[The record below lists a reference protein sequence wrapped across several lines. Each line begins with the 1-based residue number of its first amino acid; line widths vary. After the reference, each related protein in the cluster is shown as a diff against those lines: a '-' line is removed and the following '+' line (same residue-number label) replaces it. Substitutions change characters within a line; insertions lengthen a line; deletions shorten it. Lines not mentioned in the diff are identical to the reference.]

1 MKKIFAVKVISW
13 MVMNMIQI
21 DIKMPTCCSDCPLV
35 RYSPWGTFCNLNSDI
50 VSIENLKTYSKASK
64 PDWCPLKEV
73 GDEHDYKTQG

>member
-1 MKKIFAVKVISW
+1 
-13 MVMNMIQI
+13 
-21 DIKMPTCCSDCPLV
+21 MPTCCSDCPLV

-73 GDEHDYKTQG
+73 GDKHDNG

>member
-73 GDEHDYKTQG
+73 GDKHDNG